1 MLSLIRRFPFL
12 ALVALMGLLRPIR
25 LVDRLS
31 FPQMPA
37 RFRSAPSRR
46 RATKFYTP
54 NGLRECARR
63 RRQIE
68 AGRLRVSL

>member
-1 MLSLIRRFPFL
+1 MLSMIRRFPFL
-12 ALVALMGLLRPIR
+12 ALAVLMGLLRPIR
-25 LVDRLS
+25 DARPS

-37 RFRSAPSRR
+37 RFRSAPQRR
-46 RATKFYTP
+46 RASKFYTP